1 MTLFLKNLTLIA
13 DGLFLLRLYVV
24 LSVEKKGKGV

>member
-24 LSVEKKGKGV
+24 FSVEKKGNGV

>member
-13 DGLFLLRLYVV
+13 DGLFLLRLDVV
-24 LSVEKKGKGV
+24 LSAEKKGKGV